1 MALSS
6 ISQRNKIT
14 KLAVGVGVVGDREG
28 GLGKDRGFNKI
39 WKKQVDI
46 TGGLHKIGVQDPSTN
61 YE

>member
-39 WKKQVDI
+39 WKKQVGI
-46 TGGLHKIGVQDPSTN
+46 TGGLHKIGV
-61 YE
+61 